1 MTHLFDS
8 NVLIAL
14 AIGDHVHHQS
24 AVRWWAT
31 ENESFATCPITQGAL
46 VRTLIREGRNSAEAH
61 QVLSMFTDHKRHAFW
76 SDDIGFDTH
85 DLSHVHG
92 HRQVTDTYLAA
103 LARRQRARLATFDRG
118 IAAYARDVVT
128 LIPLE

>member
-76 SDDIGFDTH
+76 SDDIGFDTL

-103 LARRQRARLATFDRG
+103 LARRQGARLATFDRG

-128 LIPLE
+128 LVPVE